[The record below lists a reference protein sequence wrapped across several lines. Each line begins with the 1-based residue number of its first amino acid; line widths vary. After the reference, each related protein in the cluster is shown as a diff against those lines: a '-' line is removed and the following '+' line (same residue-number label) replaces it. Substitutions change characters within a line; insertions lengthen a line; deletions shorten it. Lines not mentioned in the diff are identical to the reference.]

1 MGILEVS
8 IVGLL
13 LSLFIQ
19 WIKDKLGT
27 DSLGTKLI
35 TVGLALV
42 VGGLIYFFQ
51 NTAYWETAIGVL
63 AAASTVYAFFLK
75 K

>member
-1 MGILEVS
+1 M
-8 IVGLL
+8 

-27 DSLGTKLI
+27 DSLGTKLL
-35 TVGLALV
+35 TVGLALL

-51 NTAYWETAIGVL
+51 DTAYWETAIGVL